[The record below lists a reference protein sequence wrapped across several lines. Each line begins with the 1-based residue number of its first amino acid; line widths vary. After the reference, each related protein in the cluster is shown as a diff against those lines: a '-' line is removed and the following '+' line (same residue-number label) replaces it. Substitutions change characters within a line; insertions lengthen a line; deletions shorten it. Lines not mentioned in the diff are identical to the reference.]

1 MLVNKKGSLLTPKQ
15 EMFAKEY
22 MVDLNATQ
30 AAIRAG
36 YSPKSAEAI
45 GNENLTKPNIKSH
58 ITKLMLDRSAEV
70 ERTARDVFKDII
82 ELTQK
87 AMLEG
92 DTKNAFRGLEL
103 QGKHLG
109 MFTDRVVL
117 TAGLDINILEKA
129 RERVK
134 ETFRE

>member
-1 MLVNKKGSLLTPKQ
+1 MGKLTPKQ
-15 EMFAKEY
+15 QLFVDEY
-22 MVDLNATQ
+22 LVDLNATQ

-36 YSPKSAEAI
+36 YSPKTANEQAPRLLVNVSIQKLISEA
-45 GNENLTKPNIKSH
+45 
-58 ITKLMLDRSAEV
+58 MQARSEEV

-82 ELTQK
+82 EVTQD
-87 AMLEG
+87 ARSEG
-92 DTKNAFRGLEL
+92 DHKTALRGLEL

-117 TAGLDINILEKA
+117 TAGLDISILEKA

-134 ETFRE
+134 EAFRE